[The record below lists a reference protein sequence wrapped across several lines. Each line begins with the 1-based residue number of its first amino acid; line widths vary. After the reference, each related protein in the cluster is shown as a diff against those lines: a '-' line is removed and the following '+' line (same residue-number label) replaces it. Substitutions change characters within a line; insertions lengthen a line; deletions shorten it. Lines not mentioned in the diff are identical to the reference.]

1 MAGIGFE
8 LKKLFA
14 GRGVFMKIRAYA
26 YAGIVT
32 SGTMVLAVVLLLGMQ
47 WLATAF
53 GVSPSDK
60 ETLVVLL
67 VYAMLFSLL
76 LSSGMQ
82 MLVSRYV
89 ADQMFMKR
97 MDRVMPSLIGS
108 SLVVMVPGGVLYAL
122 LLASAPDISL
132 LVRALNWLL
141 FMLLIPVWLQMAYIT
156 AAKDYKRVLRVFAL
170 GVGVAL
176 LLGFVLIQ
184 GQVDILI
191 ALMTALVCGY
201 GFMLV
206 GFTRVLLDYF
216 PVGHGSPMA
225 FIAYLGRTPLL
236 LLTGTLS
243 MLGAFAHMF
252 VMWFSPLGA
261 VVSGGLRQAS
271 TYDAA
276 CFYAVLITLPT
287 SINFI
292 VSVEVNFYQKY
303 QDYFQAVREGG
314 TLSEIGL
321 ARQNMITVLGQEIFK
336 LTSVQVFCMVAYVV
350 LMRYFLVIIGF
361 TTEMI
366 ATFQILSIGYSGYA
380 VGSSLMLLQLYF
392 NDQRGAALTAGVFM
406 LSSLGITLLLTP
418 LGSLYY
424 GVGFAL
430 SGILMYLAA
439 LPRLIHYVN
448 NIDYHVFCEQ
458 PVLNRERSNLWT
470 RLADGLD
477 RRALKRQPVDPHAP
491 AHQHKEVSL

>member
-26 YAGIVT
+26 YAGIVS

-47 WLATAF
+47 WLATAY

-89 ADQMFMKR
+89 ADQMFTKC

-108 SLVVMVPGGVLYAL
+108 SLVVMIPGGILYAL
-122 LLASAPDISL
+122 LLSTAPAISL
-132 LVRALNWLL
+132 LVRGLNWLL

-156 AAKDYKRVLRVFAL
+156 AAKDYKRILRTFAL
-170 GVGVAL
+170 GVGTAL
-176 LLGFVLIQ
+176 LLGLVLIRA
-184 GQVDILI
+184 QVDILT
-191 ALMTALVCGY
+191 ALMTSLVCGY
-201 GFMLV
+201 GLMLA
-206 GFTRVLLDYF
+206 GFTRVLLHYF
-216 PVGHGSPMA
+216 PVGRGSPLA
-225 FIAYLGRTPLL
+225 FVASLSRTPLL
-236 LLTGTLS
+236 FFIGSMT

-252 VMWFSPLGA
+252 VMWFSPLGEI
-261 VVSGGLRQAS
+261 VTGSLRQAS

-276 CFYAVLITLPT
+276 SFYAVLVTLPT

-303 QDYFQAVREGG
+303 QDYFQSVREGG
-314 TLSEIGL
+314 TLTEINL

-366 ATFQILSIGYSGYA
+366 ATFQILTIGYSGYA
-380 VGSSLMLLQLYF
+380 VGSSLMQLQLYF
-392 NDQRGAALTAGVFM
+392 NDQRGAAITAGVFA
-406 LSSLGITLLLTP
+406 LSSIVLSLVFSSM
-418 LGSLYY
+418 GSLYY

-430 SGILMYLAA
+430 AGILIYLTA
-439 LPRLIHYVN
+439 LPRLIRYVN
-448 NIDYHVFCEQ
+448 DIDYHVFCEQ
-458 PVLNRERSNLWT
+458 PVLNRERSTLWT
-470 RLADGLD
+470 RLADRLDKRALD
-477 RRALKRQPVDPHAP
+477 RQSAAP
-491 AHQHKEVSL
+491 PPKVHQHNEVSL